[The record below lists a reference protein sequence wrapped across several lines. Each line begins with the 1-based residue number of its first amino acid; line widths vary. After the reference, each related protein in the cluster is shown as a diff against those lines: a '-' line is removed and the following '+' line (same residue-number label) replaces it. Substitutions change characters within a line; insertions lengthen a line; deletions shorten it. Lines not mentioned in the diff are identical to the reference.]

1 MNIRGATPYILLT
14 GFLFLL
20 NSAQAVTNTPAHT
33 YPCGMDVAL
42 KIGHDLVATLDP
54 KFRNLL
60 SPEAI
65 SVEQSAVP
73 IVTSVEANRHGYLR
87 QISVSTGFVNLL
99 NHIAHAKAIDHIQP
113 GYFNHYVAALA
124 RQHARETPIQPAD
137 LDNPIYWTDPVM
149 QEQVNFFNQ
158 MVSITLALN
167 LSHLY
172 LDHYDKYA
180 VKMTE
185 GRSSPVNYFIGS
197 DEWQAS
203 VKYATLNSL
212 DCALPTEGAE
222 ALFDC
227 IDRLPRHP
235 TWADYI
241 LPQTVN
247 IKKLNKQLADYEHD
261 YYFGRP
267 SLLHPRRSLTLV
279 EGKDA
284 SSPQSLA
291 QLSN

>member
-1 MNIRGATPYILLT
+1 MNTRGATPYFFLI

-20 NSAQAVTNTPAHT
+20 NSAQAVTNTPAHA

-42 KIGHDLVATLDP
+42 KIGHDLVASLEP

-60 SPEAI
+60 SPETI
-65 SVEQSAVP
+65 SVEQSDAP
-73 IVTSVEANRHGYLR
+73 IVAPIDANRRGYSR
-87 QISVSTGFVNLL
+87 QISVSTGFVDLL

-113 GYFNHYVAALA
+113 GYFSQYVAALA
-124 RQHARETPIQPAD
+124 RQHASETPIQPPH
-137 LDNPIYWTDPVM
+137 LDNPRYWTDAVM

-180 VKMTE
+180 VKMTD
-185 GRSSPVNYFIGS
+185 GRAYPVTYFIAS

-227 IDRLPRHP
+227 IDQLPRHP

-247 IKKLNKQLADYEHD
+247 IKKLNKQLAEYEHD

-267 SLLHPRRSLTLV
+267 SLLHPRRTWTLA
-279 EGKDA
+279 EGKDG
-284 SSPQSLA
+284 SSPLRLV